1 MLRRIIQKHNKKL
14 RNFFL
19 PRKLIFALTSFHLFS
34 LIAFYSCRDFAFL
47 TISLLF
53 VHIFIFKLVVAQS
66 AGKDKQEYV
75 WIYTE
80 IRWENEKNTIFMC
93 FLFGIN
99 IWISKRKGDRK
110 TYAKVLKLVLSLCQK
125 SFCSLRKLQKRVWTW
140 IIY

>member
-34 LIAFYSCRDFAFL
+34 LIAFYSCCDFAFL

-53 VHIFIFKLVVAQS
+53 VHIFIFKFVVAQS

-99 IWISKRKGDRK
+99 IWISKRKGE
-110 TYAKVLKLVLSLCQK
+110 KLMVKYWS
-125 SFCSLRKLQKRVWTW
+125 SFCLCVENPFVHCGHCRNAFERE
-140 IIY
+140 